1 MDTLIFKLNMQF
13 LIIIFNTIVV
23 FAANSSNMT
32 RSYNTSIS
40 TIHESH
46 IAESSQVECKSPNKN
61 ATISSGHEKT
71 PRYGNSVAAFL
82 KKYCQMCNIT
92 DAVCNCNS
100 LSDICTLLN
109 TRVEHMFLYQRWRYL
124 TIGFF
129 NVFFGVCGIIGNV
142 IVLLVTYFE
151 RVTISRCQYLIT
163 CLAGVDLLFSIL
175 QVILYMPY
183 FWTFYWIYG
192 EPMCKILHGA
202 SDLSFM
208 LALGFISVIALERFF
223 GIVYTLNGWFSKG
236 FLKLAVILN
245 FITAFIVT
253 LYAALRTK
261 LETISD
267 KNERCQLDFSR
278 HSHRIFNWFINVLYF
293 ALPVFIISVLY
304 YFIAKKL
311 NSKQETEVTSMLE
324 EKQRVKRLKN
334 NKRIMKILFAI
345 VVALVIL
352 VLPNRIVA
360 TFFVYANDITV
371 KTEDI
376 IIIIGYVP
384 YSLHVAINP
393 ILYSLIDSKFKKKC
407 KRIFQNSVTRL
418 TVYLSSQSANDQDEI
433 NDGRTTLKEDN
444 F

>member
-1 MDTLIFKLNMQF
+1 MQF

-23 FAANSSNMT
+23 FAANSFDMT
-32 RSYNTSIS
+32 RSYNTSILP
-40 TIHESH
+40 IHETR
-46 IAESSQVECKSPNKN
+46 IDESSQVECKSPNKN
-61 ATISSGHEKT
+61 TTMSSGHGKI
-71 PRYGNSVAAFL
+71 PRYGNKVAAFL
-82 KKYCQMCNIT
+82 KMYCHMCNIT
-92 DAVCNCNS
+92 DAECNCNS
-100 LSDICTLLN
+100 FSDMCTIFNTWVEQSLSC
-109 TRVEHMFLYQRWRYL
+109 QRWKYL

-175 QVILYMPY
+175 QVILHVPY
-183 FWTFYWIYG
+183 FWTCYWIYG

-245 FITAFIVT
+245 LTTAIIVT
-253 LYAALRTK
+253 LYAAFKTK

-267 KNERCQLDFSR
+267 KKERCQLDFSL
-278 HSHRIFNWFINVLYF
+278 HSHRIFNWIINVLYF
-293 ALPVFIISVLY
+293 ALPVFVITVLY

-311 NSKQETEVTSMLE
+311 TGKHETEVTSMLE

-352 VLPNRIVA
+352 VLPNRVVA
-360 TFFVYANDITV
+360 TFFAYANDITV
-371 KTEDI
+371 KIENI

-407 KRIFQNSVTRL
+407 KRIFRTSVTRL

-433 NDGRTTLKEDN
+433 NDGRATLKEDN